1 MIGATAPIRLVL
13 DTNTV
18 IAALL
23 WTGPPHHLFNLAVK
37 SAHIEVFTS
46 PTLLNE
52 LANSLSYTKF
62 NKQIQKLET
71 SVAELHAQYSS
82 LVSLVIPSTVPRVVP
97 TDPDDDHVIAAAI
110 AARATIIVSGD
121 SDLLNLGTHQGIKI
135 LVPALALHQLSSTS
149 A

>member
-1 MIGATAPIRLVL
+1 MTGATPPIRLVL

-37 SAHIEVFTS
+37 STHIEMFTS
-46 PTLLNE
+46 PALLNE
-52 LANSLSYTKF
+52 LANSLSYAKF
-62 NKQIQKLET
+62 NKRIGKLQT

-97 TDPDDDHVIAAAI
+97 TDPDDDHVIAAAV

-121 SDLLNLGTHQGIKI
+121 SDLLNLDTHQGIKI
-135 LVPALALHQLSSTS
+135 LVPALAPHQLSQNR
-149 A
+149 